1 MADAFE
7 LTTEMRPGGAGEVAL
22 VRAKGD
28 LDMATSD
35 ALAAELA
42 SEACRAS
49 VGVVLDLTE
58 VPFMDSS
65 GLRAVLVSVEELDC
79 PLAAIVSPGSAIAR
93 LIEVTEVG
101 GVLPSYSTQD
111 EAFAALPELGD
122 GNAEEGE
129 E

>member
-1 MADAFE
+1 MAKDFE

-22 VRAKGD
+22 VRVKGD

-49 VGVVLDLTE
+49 VGVALDLTE

-79 PLAAIVSPGSAIAR
+79 PLAAIVRPGSAVAR

-101 GVLPSYSTQD
+101 GLLPSYSTQD
-111 EAFAALPELGD
+111 EAFAALPKLGD
-122 GNAEEGE
+122 GDAEEGGE
-129 E
+129 

>member
-1 MADAFE
+1 MAEDFK
-7 LTTEMRPGGAGEVAL
+7 LTTEMRPNGAGEVAL
-22 VRAKGD
+22 VRVTGD

-35 ALAAELA
+35 ALATELA

-49 VGVVLDLTE
+49 RGVILDLTA

-79 PLAAIVSPGSAIAR
+79 PLAAIVRPGSAVAR

-101 GVLPSYSTQD
+101 GLLPSYSTQD
-111 EAFAALPELGD
+111 EAFAALPELGGD
-122 GNAEEGE
+122 AEEGG
-129 E
+129 